1 MHTALASAARD
12 LSAGPAHFPGL
23 PPGRRIY
30 PLSAH
35 YRRRFGGKVYKVSV
49 STAQTCPN
57 REGLRGMRVCSF
69 CDEWGSAAYPERRE
83 YPLGEQV
90 RVNSARIRERYRAE
104 RFLVYFQ
111 AYTNTFARV
120 SRLEA
125 LFESAL
131 ALPGVVGIV
140 VGTRPDCLPP
150 GMIRRLA
157 AWARRTY
164 VSVELGIQ
172 TLDDAQLRWLSRGH
186 DRACSLAALEAL
198 RAHADL
204 EVCAH
209 LMFGLP
215 GETDAQLRDTARTLG
230 TAGLHGVKLHNLH
243 VLRGTPLAALYRAG
257 RFEPVTLAEYA
268 DKVATFLEYL
278 PPSIAVHR
286 LSAVA
291 SRWEDALAPAW
302 VRHKL
307 APAQA
312 ILDNLER
319 RNTWQG
325 RCCGPSPVPP
335 QGIPATG
342 HPAAHPEPSAA

>member
-1 MHTALASAARD
+1 
-12 LSAGPAHFPGL
+12 
-23 PPGRRIY
+23 
-30 PLSAH
+30 
-35 YRRRFGGKVYKVSV
+35 
-49 STAQTCPN
+49 
-57 REGLRGMRVCSF
+57 MRVCTF
-69 CDEWGSAAYPERRE
+69 CDEWGSAAYPERRDH
-83 YPLGEQV
+83 PLREQV
-90 RVNSARIRERYRAE
+90 RVGAERIGKRYGAA

-111 AYTNTFARV
+111 AYTNTFQRI

-125 LFESAL
+125 LYEEAL
-131 ALPGVVGIV
+131 TLPQVAGIV

-150 GMIRRLA
+150 VMIRQLA
-157 AWARRTY
+157 ALARTTY
-164 VSVELGIQ
+164 VSVELGLQ

-186 DRACSLAALEAL
+186 DRKCSLAAVEAL
-198 RAHADL
+198 RQHAEV

-215 GETDAQLRDTARTLG
+215 GETDDQLRDTARTLAA
-230 TAGLHGVKLHNLH
+230 AGLHGVKLHNLH
-243 VLRGTPLAALYRAG
+243 VLRGTPLEELYRAG
-257 RFEPVTLAEYA
+257 SFEPVTLSEYA
-268 DKVATFLEYL
+268 DKVATFLEHL

-312 ILDNLER
+312 ILDNLAR

-325 RCCGPSPVPP
+325 RCLAQPSAPPAGVPVA
-335 QGIPATG
+335 Q
-342 HPAAHPEPSAA
+342 PEPSAA

>member
-1 MHTALASAARD
+1 MPTAPASASGE
-12 LSAGPAHFPGL
+12 LSCGPAAFPGL
-23 PPGRRIY
+23 PPGRRVY
-30 PLSAH
+30 PLSEH
-35 YRRRFGGKVYKVSV
+35 YRRRFGGKVYKVGV
-49 STAQTCPN
+49 SIAQSCPN
-57 REGLRGMRVCSF
+57 REGLRGMRVCTF
-69 CDEWGSAAYPERRE
+69 CDEWGSAAYPERRGE
-83 YPLGEQV
+83 PLREQV
-90 RVNSARIRERYRAE
+90 RAAAERIGERYGAE

-120 SRLEA
+120 SRLQAWYEEA
-125 LFESAL
+125 LT
-131 ALPGVVGIV
+131 LPRVVGIV
-140 VGTRPDCLPP
+140 VGTRPDCLPS

-157 AWARRTY
+157 ALARDTY

-186 DRACSLAALEAL
+186 DRTRSLAALAAL
-198 RAHADL
+198 REHRDVD
-204 EVCAH
+204 VCAH

-230 TAGLHGVKLHNLH
+230 AAGVHGVKLHNLH
-243 VLRGTPLAALYRAG
+243 VLRGTPLEGLYRAG

-268 DKVATFLEYL
+268 DKVAVFLEHL
-278 PPSIAVHR
+278 PPSVAVHR

-312 ILDNLER
+312 ILDNLIR

-325 RCCGPSPVPP
+325 RCSDAQAGPAPAPP
-335 QGIPATG
+335 LGMPA
-342 HPAAHPEPSAA
+342 PDRSRRVS